1 MTDTAELC
9 RRANAEGFEQGSL
22 AAVNLILAWMQRN
35 GHNELATALHADW
48 EGGRMLPP
56 EFALAPATPL
66 PVVEKIDAAH
76 FEPGPSKMTRDE
88 ARGKGFTGNVCDQ
101 CGSMEM
107 QIAGHCEVCSSC
119 GTTTGCS

>member
-56 EFALAPATPL
+56 ELALAPAPA
-66 PVVEKIDAAH
+66 PVAENVDASA
-76 FEPGPSKMTRDE
+76 FEPGLPKMTREE
-88 ARGKGFTGNVCDQ
+88 ARGKGFTGNVCNI

-107 QIAGHCEVCSSC
+107 QIAGHCEVCTSC